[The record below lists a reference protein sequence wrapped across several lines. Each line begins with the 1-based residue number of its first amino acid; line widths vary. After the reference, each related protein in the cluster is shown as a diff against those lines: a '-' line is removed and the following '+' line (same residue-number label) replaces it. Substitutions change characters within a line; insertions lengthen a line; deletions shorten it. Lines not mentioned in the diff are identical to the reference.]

1 MVRNM
6 TASKVI
12 WLVVISLGFYVCG
25 GLCIFKTKMLV
36 GWAQRNYTQSKFVQA
51 YPFSNMVMKPWY
63 PYYIRCA
70 GIFIWLWAL
79 AIDYLVLFR
88 GFR

>member
-1 MVRNM
+1 MP
-6 TASKVI
+6 TANVI
-12 WLVVISLGFYVCG
+12 GLVVLSLGFYVCG

-36 GWAQRNYTQSKFVQA
+36 AWAQKSYTNSGKFVRA
-51 YPFSNMVMKPWY
+51 YPFSNIVMKSWY
-63 PYYIRCA
+63 PVYIRCA

-79 AIDYLVLFR
+79 GIDYLVLFR